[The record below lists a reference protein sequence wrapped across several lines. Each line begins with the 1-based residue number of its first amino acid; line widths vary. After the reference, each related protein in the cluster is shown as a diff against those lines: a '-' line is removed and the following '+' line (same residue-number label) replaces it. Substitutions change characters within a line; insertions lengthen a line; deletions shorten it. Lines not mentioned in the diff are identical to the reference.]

1 LKRRRRLKALPAAL
15 ALLALAA
22 GTTPARAVDLE
33 GGRSVR
39 HLRIEGNEAF
49 SDGRLKSLLR
59 TRGRSLTHFWRS
71 HPYRPDFIR
80 FDQATLLQY
89 YRRWGYMDA
98 RSDSVSVDP
107 VSKGSQDVDVTFHL
121 VEGPRAVVDAVE
133 LIGVDSTAAAE
144 IRKKLT
150 LRKGDFFDAV
160 KLESDRQR
168 IEDRYANL
176 GYAAVS
182 VRDSLEID
190 SARVRILHRVRPGLR
205 ARVGTVTVEG
215 NRETRQDFV
224 VRELLLH
231 RGDWLARER
240 LAASQQRIY
249 DSGYYTDVQFE
260 RGPIDST
267 THVAA
272 LFVTVRERKLAWV
285 DLGLGY
291 GTLDKLRITT
301 EWGNRN
307 LFHTGMRF
315 SISGKTGVHFRSHPL
330 RAILGDKRADISLSQ
345 PWFLHTR
352 TRATLGAYAEQTTPL
367 RPGDLPKYRAA
378 GGTFTLQRDLWRHT
392 RGAVSLEN
400 RYVISD
406 SSSADSALV
415 ALGAISSKERYT
427 TNRVTTVL
435 ERDSRTDIFD
445 PKGGSDVLASVEV
458 AGGALQG
465 NTQLVKTTTQGSVYL
480 HVRGR
485 ATLAMRVRAGYVWPF
500 GRESGTSGGGVQGLD
515 FIPLVDRF
523 RTGGATTVRGYFEND
538 LGTRTYTVE
547 AAPDS
552 FVTVTSTRG
561 GEVLLLGS
569 VELRF
574 PVGWIVSGALFLDAG
589 NVWDKASDLTL
600 RRVFSP
606 LAPGAGY
613 QDMRYS
619 FGGGLRFKSPV
630 GPIRVDY
637 GYKLRSTREDQRDLN
652 PRRGA
657 FHFSLGQ
664 AF

>member
-1 LKRRRRLKALPAAL
+1 LKRRRLKALPAGL
-15 ALLALAA
+15 ALLVLAA
-22 GTTPARAVDLE
+22 GATPAPAVDLE

-39 HLRIEGNEAF
+39 HLRIEGNDAF
-49 SDGRLKSLLR
+49 SDGTLKSLLR
-59 TRGRSLTHFWRS
+59 TRGRSTLHFWRS

-89 YRRWGYMDA
+89 YRRWGYLDA
-98 RSDSVSVDP
+98 HADSVSVNP
-107 VSKGSQDVDVTFHL
+107 VSKGSEDVDVTFHVL
-121 VEGPRAVVDAVE
+121 EGPRAVVDTVDLE
-133 LIGVDSTAAAE
+133 GVDSLTATE

-150 LRKGDFFDAV
+150 LRTGDFFNAV
-160 KLESDRQR
+160 KMESDRQR

-182 VRDSLEID
+182 VRDSLQID
-190 SARVRILHRVRPGLR
+190 STRVRVRHRVRPGLR
-205 ARVGTVTVEG
+205 ARVGAISVEG
-215 NRETRQDFV
+215 NRETRENFV
-224 VRELLLH
+224 ARELLLH

-260 RGPIDST
+260 RGPIDSV
-267 THVAA
+267 THVAD

-291 GTLDKLRITT
+291 GTLDQLRVTS

-315 SISGKTGVHFRSHPL
+315 SISGKTGVHFRDHPI
-330 RAILGDKRADISLSQ
+330 RAILGDKRADVALSQ

-352 TRATLGAYAEQTTPL
+352 TQATLGGYAEEISPVTDKASNVPL
-367 RPGDLPKYRAA
+367 RAV
-378 GGTFTLQRDLWRHT
+378 GGTFSLRREIWRHT
-392 RGAVSLEN
+392 RAYVSFEN

-406 SSSADSALV
+406 SIILDTGALP
-415 ALGAISSKERYT
+415 GRRSYT
-427 TNRVTTVL
+427 TNRVTSTL
-435 ERDSRTDIFD
+435 ERDTRGDIFD
-445 PKGGSDVLASVEV
+445 PKAGQHLLGSVEI

-465 NTQLVKTTTQGSVYL
+465 NTQFVKTTSLGAVYFPL
-480 HVRGR
+480 GKD
-485 ATLAMRVRAGYVWPF
+485 ATLALRLRGGYVWPF
-500 GRESGTSGGGVQGLD
+500 GAGVSRVGAGYQGLD
-515 FIPLVDRF
+515 FIPVDDRF

-552 FVTVTSTRG
+552 FVTVTTIRG
-561 GEVLLLGS
+561 GEVLILGT

-574 PVGWIVSGALFLDAG
+574 PVGWIISGALFLDAG
-589 NVWDKASDLTL
+589 NVWDKPSDLTF

-613 QDMRYS
+613 EDMRYS